1 MESKEKR
8 IKAEYERLKDICKD
22 LPKNKRELAD
32 PAIQNLAFMKITLD
46 DLQKEI
52 NSNGC
57 SEEYKNGENQFG
69 KKASANIQAYNALV
83 KNYNTISDRIDK
95 MLPPKEKEESF
106 EQMMEKMLS
115 DE

>member
-1 MESKEKR
+1 MG
-8 IKAEYERLKDICKD
+8 
-22 LPKNKRELAD
+22 KN
-32 PAIQNLAFMKITLD
+32 
-46 DLQKEI
+46 
-52 NSNGC
+52 
-57 SEEYKNGENQFG
+57 
-69 KKASANIQAYNALV
+69 ASANIQAYNALV